1 MQPITFTNACT
12 QTNQQCETSL
22 LAYIKNYT
30 CEFPNVCQSTL
41 TEFNEDNNLLTQQ
54 INQSKQQDFD
64 ESSIIELA
72 TVKNRFVN
80 YIKEQRQPI
89 KAVRQQI
96 QVRPQLSF
104 LELSQSSVYFQGFVC
119 PPNPDLGLTPSSH
132 FHFSQQFQQSNN
144 QNQVQESSAVFSQ
157 NKFTTLKSESYQGE
171 FSYATQSYQSQP
183 VIEIKQLLKSN
194 NDCQKQLQEFTQEEL
209 NFELFEPL
217 FTLQKSEQITT
228 SQESQR
234 KSFKI
239 NNFDGQVLLMINQYF
254 KTDFISLK
262 DALVHYKKQSEKS
275 RVQLNYKSL
284 GEMYNISQ
292 DTAYNKFISLQQIYL
307 DSWSTEELAEIKQQ
321 IKLKWIEHSNITAS
335 ERIGLI
341 RKEITQEF
349 KIQQQYSKNI
359 KQVNNVINYQ
369 LTQLCKSK
377 HGDIQ

>member
-12 QTNQQCETSL
+12 QTNQQCEMSL

-30 CEFPNVCQSTL
+30 CEFPNVCQQTQ
-41 TEFNEDNNLLTQQ
+41 TEFNEDNNIHQ
-54 INQSKQQDFD
+54 INQSNQLDCD
-64 ESSIIELA
+64 ESSIIELV
-72 TVKNRFVN
+72 TVKSKFVN

-89 KAVRQQI
+89 KAIRQQI

-144 QNQVQESSAVFSQ
+144 YNQVQESSAVFSQ

-171 FSYATQSYQSQP
+171 FSYATQSYQP

-194 NDCQKQLQEFTQEEL
+194 NKCQKQYQEYQEEL

-217 FTLQKSEQITT
+217 FTLQKSEQTT

-239 NNFDGQVLLMINQYF
+239 DNFDGQVLLMINQYF
-254 KTDFISLK
+254 KTDFSSLK

-341 RKEITQEF
+341 RKEINQEF

-369 LTQLCKSK
+369 LTQLSKSK
-377 HGDIQ
+377 PGNIQ